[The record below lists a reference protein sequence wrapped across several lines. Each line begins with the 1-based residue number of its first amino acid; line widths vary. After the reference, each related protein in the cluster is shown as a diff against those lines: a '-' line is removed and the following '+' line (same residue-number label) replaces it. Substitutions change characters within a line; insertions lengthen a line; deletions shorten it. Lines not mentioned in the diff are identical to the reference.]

1 MKLNA
6 LLFVGFTMTGLFS
19 APALADD
26 NIAACEI
33 VFMRP
38 IIDPSQNPMDE
49 PMPADTPMVAQFLPA
64 GEFIFSVFDETTAVL
79 TEIDGQKIQ
88 AVMCTRSSVM
98 PTEFDLKM
106 IRTGIPLHLSQNF
119 DSPDS
124 SLLSIRKQ
132 DGVYTHTYNGP
143 ELSAEDLEVLKLRL
157 EKLNEPVTEVDKETV
172 VENELAKEAAEK
184 NVEENVEE
192 NANR

>member
-1 MKLNA
+1 MKSNTLILISILA
-6 LLFVGFTMTGLFS
+6 ASVIS
-19 APALADD
+19 APAIADD

-38 IIDPSQNPMDE
+38 IIEPSPDLMDE

-64 GEFIFSVFDETTAVL
+64 GEFIFSVFDETSAVL
-79 TEIDGQKIQ
+79 TEIDGQKIR
-88 AVMCTRSSVM
+88 AVMCVRSNVL

-143 ELSAEDLEVLKLRL
+143 ELSVEDLEILKIRL
-157 EKLNEPVTEVDKETV
+157 EKLNEPVTKVEIKKEPET
-172 VENELAKEAAEK
+172 EI
-184 NVEENVEE
+184 VEE
-192 NANR
+192 NADH

>member
-1 MKLNA
+1 MKLNT
-6 LLFVGFTMTGLFS
+6 LIFTSILAASVIS
-19 APALADD
+19 APAIADD

-38 IIDPSQNPMDE
+38 IIEPSQNPSPDLMDE

-64 GEFIFSVFDETTAVL
+64 GEFIFSVFDETSAVL
-79 TEIDGQKIQ
+79 TEIDGQKIR
-88 AVMCTRSSVM
+88 AVMCVRSNVM

-124 SLLSIRKQ
+124 SLLSIRRQ
-132 DGVYTHTYNGP
+132 DGVYAYTYNGP
-143 ELSAEDLEVLKLRL
+143 GLSTEDLEVLKLRL
-157 EKLNEPVTEVDKETV
+157 EKLNEPVTEAEIKKEP
-172 VENELAKEAAEK
+172 EIKI
-184 NVEENVEE
+184 VEE
-192 NANR
+192 NADH